1 MDYSSDSENSN
12 SEPIDTTDCENLYD
26 YKQSEVEEIIKE
38 FEETKEDYENK
49 LVSLL
54 ERYKELE
61 KKKHQIS
68 FCGCGFA
75 QLSMPSAYSS
85 CHYDDYDF
93 EINYEHQKVCYKIE
107 EYQKCISE
115 IDIHIKEFILYL

>member
-38 FEETKEDYENK
+38 FEETRKDYENK
-49 LVSLL
+49 LDDFL
-54 ERYKELE
+54 EKYKELE

-68 FCGCGFA
+68 FC
-75 QLSMPSAYSS
+75 S
-85 CHYDDYDF
+85 CHFDDYDF
-93 EINYEHQKVCYKIE
+93 EINYEHQKLCYKIE

-115 IDIHIKEFILYL
+115 INKNISQIIT

>member
-1 MDYSSDSENSN
+1 MDYSSDCENSN

-38 FEETKEDYENK
+38 FEETRKDYENK
-49 LVSLL
+49 LDDFL
-54 ERYKELE
+54 EKYKELE

-68 FCGCGFA
+68 FC
-75 QLSMPSAYSS
+75 S
-85 CHYDDYDF
+85 CHFDDYDF
-93 EINYEHQKVCYKIE
+93 EINYEHQKLCYKIE

-115 IDIHIKEFILYL
+115 IDKHIEEFILYL